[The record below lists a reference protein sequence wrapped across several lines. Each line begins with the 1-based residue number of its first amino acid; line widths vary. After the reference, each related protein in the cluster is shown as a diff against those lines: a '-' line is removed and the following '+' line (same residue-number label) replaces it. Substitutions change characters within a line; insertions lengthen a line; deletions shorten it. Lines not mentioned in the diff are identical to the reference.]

1 MVARSLFAAAVCAA
15 LSGVAL
21 ADTLSSKDGCSPC
34 PGSSNTND
42 VILEA
47 REVSRISDKMHAA
60 EVALNGWKLKRRGA
74 QEFQEHQ
81 EKSLKEQIKTQE
93 HSKGISGHDVETH
106 KTSKK
111 QKLVHQMCTLVFNAF
126 EFKDKKSETK
136 LVKLCMGRDDL
147 ALVSQSRALRGGIQG
162 PSGDEEEALTSSPK
176 VQAMQKEYDSLQAKV
191 KEARDAYWADTE
203 KWAKQRQE
211 LGDNEASLGEAAADL
226 AEGRWAATDDAWE
239 EVKADWCPPFNS
251 GEETILPFAR
261 KHCE

>member
-1 MVARSLFAAAVCAA
+1 MVARSLIAAAACAA
-15 LSGVAL
+15 ISGVVL
-21 ADTLSSKDGCSPC
+21 ADTLASNADCFPC
-34 PGSSNTND
+34 PGAASTND

-47 REVSRISDKMHAA
+47 REVSRISGSMHAA

-81 EKSLKEQIKTQE
+81 EKSLKEQIRTRE
-93 HSKGISGHDVETH
+93 HFKGTSGNAEAH

-111 QKLVHQMCTLVFNAF
+111 EKLVHQMCTLVFNAF

-147 ALVSQSRALRGGIQG
+147 AFVSQTRALRGGSREPTG
-162 PSGDEEEALTSSPK
+162 EEEAGSSSPK
-176 VQAMQKEYDSLQAKV
+176 VQAMQKEYDALQAKV

-203 KWAKQRQE
+203 KWAQQRQE
-211 LGDNEASLGEAAADL
+211 LGEDEAGLDEEAAGLAAD
-226 AEGRWAATDDAWE
+226 RWAAADDAWE

-251 GEETILPFAR
+251 GEEAALPFAR
-261 KHCE
+261 KHCD